1 MLRRE
6 GATSTLRPVLATV
19 LSCALV
25 GIDAHPVRVEVDL
38 AAGLPQT
45 ATVGLP
51 DHVVRE
57 SKDRVRSALRNS
69 GFDIPPRRITVNLAP
84 AHLRKEG
91 AAYDLPIA
99 LGILAATGHE
109 TRRGLADVIVAGELA
124 LDGSV
129 RPIRGALS
137 IASAAR
143 ALGCK
148 RLIVP
153 QVNAAEAAV
162 VSGVDV
168 YGVASLR
175 DAVDVLTS
183 DATPTSTPSLPAL
196 DAGDDDVDLSEVR
209 GQELAKRALEIAAA
223 GGHNALLIGPPG
235 AGKTM
240 LARRIVTILP
250 PLELDEAV
258 EVTKL
263 HSAAGLLQDRPLV
276 TTRPFR
282 APHHTISSAGLFGGG
297 PWPRPGELALA
308 HHGVLFLDEL
318 AEFRRDVLEGLR
330 QPLEERRVLLA
341 RVGWR
346 ITYPARVM
354 LLAATNPCACGFR
367 GDPTRVCRCTP
378 HALAHYR
385 ARLSGPLL
393 DRVDLHVDV
402 AAVRYRELAD
412 NTAGERSAAVRAR
425 IVGAREVQRRRFA
438 ESPTTCNAEMSGRE
452 LRRVARPDTAGAAI
466 LERAMSRLGLSAR
479 AYTRVLKVAR
489 TIADLAGAPDVGAAH
504 VAEAVQYR
512 SLDR

>member
-1 MLRRE
+1 M
-6 GATSTLRPVLATV
+6 LATV

-25 GIDAHPVRVEVDL
+25 GIEAHPVQVEVDL

-69 GFDIPPRRITVNLAP
+69 GYDIPPRRITVNLSP

-99 LGILAATGHE
+99 VGILAATGHDV
-109 TRRGLADVIVAGELA
+109 RRGLEGAVIAGELA

-137 IASAAR
+137 IAAAAR
-143 ALGCK
+143 ARGCP
-148 RLIVP
+148 RVLVP
-153 QVNAAEAAV
+153 RANAAEAALV
-162 VSGVDV
+162 AGLAVF
-168 YGVASLR
+168 GVASLQE
-175 DAVDVLTS
+175 AVAVLTGTEPVAS
-183 DATPTSTPSLPAL
+183 PVPHTVPPPDADHDGL
-196 DAGDDDVDLSEVR
+196 DVGEVR

-240 LARRIVTILP
+240 LARRLVTILP
-250 PLELDEAV
+250 PLTIEEAL
-258 EVTKL
+258 EVTKI
-263 HSAAGLLQDRPLV
+263 HSAAALLQDRHLV
-276 TTRPFR
+276 TSRPFR
-282 APHHTISSAGLFGGG
+282 APHHTISAAGLFGGVALS
-297 PWPRPGELALA
+297 RPGELALA

-341 RVGWR
+341 RAGWR
-346 ITYPARVM
+346 ITYPAHVM
-354 LLAATNPCACGFR
+354 LLPATNPCMCGFR

-378 HALAHYR
+378 NQLTHYR

-393 DRVDLHVDV
+393 DRIDLHVDV
-402 AAVRYRELAD
+402 APVRYRELAD
-412 NTAGERSAAVRAR
+412 DAGGEPSRVVRAR
-425 IVGAREVQRRRFA
+425 VVAARTLQRRRFA
-438 ESPTTCNAEMSGRE
+438 DSATTCNAEMSGRE
-452 LRRVARPDTAGAAI
+452 LRRVARPDPTAATI

-489 TIADLAGAPDVGAAH
+489 TIADLEGAEHVGAAH

>member
-1 MLRRE
+1 M
-6 GATSTLRPVLATV
+6 LATV

-25 GIDAHPVRVEVDL
+25 GIDAHPVQVEVDL
-38 AAGLPQT
+38 TAGLPQT

-109 TRRGLADVIVAGELA
+109 TRRGLAGVVVAGELA

-137 IASAAR
+137 IAAAAR
-143 ALGCK
+143 TLGCT

-162 VSGVDV
+162 VSGIAV
-168 YGVASLR
+168 YGVASLSE
-175 DAVDVLTS
+175 AVAVLTTDPPPS
-183 DATPTSTPSLPAL
+183 PTPLTVPPFDAA
-196 DAGDDDVDLSEVR
+196 DEDVDLSDVR

-223 GGHNALLIGPPG
+223 GGHNTLLVGPPG

-240 LARRIVTILP
+240 LARRIVTLLP
-250 PLELDEAV
+250 ALELDEAL
-258 EVTKL
+258 EATKI

-276 TTRPFR
+276 TVRPFR
-282 APHHTISSAGLFGGG
+282 APHHTISAAGLFGGG
-297 PWPRPGELALA
+297 AWPRPGELALA

-378 HALAHYR
+378 RALAQYR

-393 DRVDLHVDV
+393 DRVDLHVEV
-402 AAVRYRELAD
+402 AAVRYRELTD
-412 NTAGERSAAVRAR
+412 VTTGERSCVVRAR
-425 IVGAREVQRRRFA
+425 VVAARELQRRRFA
-438 ESPTTCNAEMSGRE
+438 TSTTACIAEMSGRE
-452 LRRVARPDTAGAAI
+452 LRRVARPDVTGAAI

-489 TIADLAGAPDVGAAH
+489 TIADLAGDTEVGATH